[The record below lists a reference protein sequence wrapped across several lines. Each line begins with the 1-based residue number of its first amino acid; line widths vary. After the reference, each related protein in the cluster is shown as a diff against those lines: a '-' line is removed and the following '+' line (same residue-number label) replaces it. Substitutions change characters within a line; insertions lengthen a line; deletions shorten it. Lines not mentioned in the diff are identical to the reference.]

1 MQSPVWL
8 NDDPSY
14 ETASVPS
21 DWEYY
26 SDDYWDE
33 ELAKKRKRKGD
44 ALEEIAVEG
53 NPIEHGLKRK
63 RRKLKRTGSVPEISL
78 GESVVAAPTVV
89 WKKKS
94 DVSQSSDGPVVSEGQ
109 GERVSLLKDWRERFK
124 VSSRQKHPLSRPS
137 EMQRSGSQKALAV
150 VINSQSV
157 ERIDQDALPPR
168 TLSNSHELPSRSK
181 LSRSNTKGT
190 SLATS
195 CMTGATTLQE
205 VLPLE
210 YVEMQPVNG
219 ATRASSSR
227 SRKRKIADSSPTVD
241 HASTATSK
249 TRKIASIG
257 GNIEQSEWQKLGQR
271 QRPTRTTTALA
282 AAKRDLEVSEG
293 AGREAGPSSRKR
305 KAESDNGMPGESSKG
320 NTWMKWAASDVADGN
335 RKDAGSTHC
344 RRSKREKR
352 GQ

>member
-1 MQSPVWL
+1 MQSPVYL

-14 ETASVPS
+14 ETASLPS

-33 ELAKKRKRKGD
+33 ESAKKRKRKGD

-63 RRKLKRTGSVPEISL
+63 RRKLEGTGKVPEISL
-78 GESVVAAPTVV
+78 GESAVAAPTVV
-89 WKKKS
+89 WKSKS
-94 DVSQSSDGPVVSEGQ
+94 DVLQPSDGPVVSEGQ

-124 VSSRQKHPLSRPS
+124 VFSNQKHPLSRPS
-137 EMQRSGSQKALAV
+137 EMQQNGSQKALAV
-150 VINSQSV
+150 VISSQSV
-157 ERIDQDALPPR
+157 ERIDQDALPLR

-181 LSRSNTKGT
+181 LSRSNTKRT

-195 CMTGATTLQE
+195 CMTEATTLQE
-205 VLPLE
+205 VLPQE
-210 YVEMQPVNG
+210 YVQMQRVNE
-219 ATRASSSR
+219 ASRASSSR

-241 HASTATSK
+241 HASTAASK

-257 GNIEQSEWQKLGQR
+257 GNVEQTEWQNLGQNK
-271 QRPTRTTTALA
+271 RPTRTTTALA
-282 AAKRDLEVSEG
+282 AAKGGLEVSDG
-293 AGREAGPSSRKR
+293 AGGGPSSRKR
-305 KAESDNGMPGESSKG
+305 KAESEKGLPVESSKG
-320 NTWMKWAASDVADGN
+320 NSWIRKPASDVADGI
-335 RKDAGSTHC
+335 RKDADSIQC

>member
-33 ELAKKRKRKGD
+33 ESAKKRKRKGD

-63 RRKLKRTGSVPEISL
+63 RRKLKRTENMPEISL

-89 WKKKS
+89 WKSKS
-94 DVSQSSDGPVVSEGQ
+94 DVLQPSDGPVVSEGQ

-124 VSSRQKHPLSRPS
+124 LSSKRERPLSRPS
-137 EMQRSGSQKALAV
+137 EMQRNGSQKALAV
-150 VINSQSV
+150 VISRESV
-157 ERIDQDALPPR
+157 KRSYQDTLRPR

-181 LSRSNTKGT
+181 LARSNTKGT
-190 SLATS
+190 SLATN
-195 CMTGATTLQE
+195 CMTEATALQE
-205 VLPLE
+205 VLPQE
-210 YVEMQPVNG
+210 CVQMQPVDK
-219 ATRASSSR
+219 ASRASSSR

-249 TRKIASIG
+249 TRKIASVG
-257 GNIEQSEWQKLGQR
+257 GNIEQTEWQKPGQSP
-271 QRPTRTTTALA
+271 RPTPMTTALA
-282 AAKRDLEVSEG
+282 AGKGGLEVSDG
-293 AGREAGPSSRKR
+293 AIRGAGPSSRKR
-305 KAESDNGMPGESSKG
+305 KAESEKGLPVESSKS
-320 NTWMKWAASDVADGN
+320 NTWVRKPASDVADGN
-335 RKDAGSTHC
+335 RKDAGSTQC

-352 GQ
+352 

>member
-14 ETASVPS
+14 ETASLPS

-33 ELAKKRKRKGD
+33 ESAKKRKRKGD
-44 ALEEIAVEG
+44 ALEELAVEG

-63 RRKLKRTGSVPEISL
+63 RRKLKRTGKVPEISL
-78 GESVVAAPTVV
+78 GESAVAAPTVV
-89 WKKKS
+89 WKSKS
-94 DVSQSSDGPVVSEGQ
+94 DVLQPSDGPVVSEGQ

-124 VSSRQKHPLSRPS
+124 VSSKQKHPLSRPS
-137 EMQRSGSQKALAV
+137 EMQQNGSQKALAV
-150 VINSQSV
+150 V
-157 ERIDQDALPPR
+157 IDQDALPPR

-190 SLATS
+190 SLATGP
-195 CMTGATTLQE
+195 MTEATTLQE
-205 VLPLE
+205 VLPQE
-210 YVEMQPVNG
+210 YVQMQRVNG
-219 ATRASSSR
+219 SSRASSSR

-249 TRKIASIG
+249 MRKIASIG
-257 GNIEQSEWQKLGQR
+257 GNIEQTEWQKLGQS

-282 AAKRDLEVSEG
+282 AAKGGLEVSDG
-293 AGREAGPSSRKR
+293 AGGEAGPSSRKR
-305 KAESDNGMPGESSKG
+305 KAESENGLPVESSKC
-320 NTWMKWAASDVADGN
+320 NTWIKKPASDVADGN
-335 RKDAGSTHC
+335 RKDAGSIHC